1 MLKLP
6 SNKSFSVIQNFLKEN
21 EVLVY
26 RYMVLSISNA
36 IKENKDKTEL
46 FCFGQHSEHIA
57 MVRRKD
63 YEKVLVDAIGHFSN
77 AEEYEHAAFARD
89 LLAKWKIE
97 QVINDKP
104 TE

>member
-6 SNKSFSVIQNFLKEN
+6 TNSFSTIQTFLKEN
-21 EVLVY
+21 EILVY

-36 IKENKDKTEL
+36 IKLKKDKTEL
-46 FCFGQHSEHIA
+46 FSFGQQNEHIA
-57 MVRRKD
+57 MVRRRD

-77 AEEYEHAAFARD
+77 AEEYEQAAFTRD
-89 LLAKWKIE
+89 LLQRWKIE
-97 QVINDKP
+97 QLINEKP